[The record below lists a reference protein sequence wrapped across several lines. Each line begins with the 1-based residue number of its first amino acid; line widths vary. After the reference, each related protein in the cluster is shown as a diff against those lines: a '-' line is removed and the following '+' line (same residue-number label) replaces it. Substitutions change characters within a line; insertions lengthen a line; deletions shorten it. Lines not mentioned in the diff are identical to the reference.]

1 MSGMNSTT
9 EQKILEAS
17 LSLFSQKGYDA
28 VTTKEI
34 AHQAG
39 VSEMTLFRHF
49 ACKRN
54 LFEMMYETYIFNPQ
68 FKVLFEQ
75 KMEEDLEKDLIKI
88 CHCYQENLW
97 KNKKIIE
104 MQFRNEDFMPISDA
118 PLFRFPSE
126 LKRLLMDYL
135 SKMKEKGYLIADEEK
150 WAVNILAYNF
160 GLFMLCLVNKQLL
173 TSTEIDKYIADYAQQ
188 LSFRSHCPIA
198 NGSRTAMEED
208 K

>member
-1 MSGMNSTT
+1 MISNS

-17 LSLFSQKGYDA
+17 LSLFSQKGYNA

-49 ACKRN
+49 TCKRN
-54 LFEMMYETYIFNPQ
+54 LFESMFETNIFNPH
-68 FKVLFEQ
+68 FKALFEQ
-75 KMEEDLEKDLIKI
+75 QIEENLEKDLIKI

-97 KNKKIIE
+97 KNRKIIM
-104 MQFRNEDFMPISDA
+104 MQFRNQDFMSISDA
-118 PLFRFPSE
+118 PLCRYPSE
-126 LKRLLMDYL
+126 LKRLLKDYL
-135 SKMKEKGYLIADEEK
+135 SKMKKKGYFIADAEK

-173 TSTEIDKYIADYAQQ
+173 SWTEIDNLIADYAQQ
-188 LSFRSHCPIA
+188 LSVRSQCPISS
-198 NGSRTAMEED
+198 GSRNTMEEN
-208 K
+208 

>member
-1 MSGMNSTT
+1 MISTT
-9 EQKILEAS
+9 EKKILEAA
-17 LSLFSQKGYDA
+17 LLLFSQRGYDA
-28 VTTKEI
+28 VATKEI

-54 LFEMMYETYIFNPQ
+54 LFESMFETYIFTPQ

-75 KMEEDLEKDLIKI
+75 QMEENLERDLIKI

-97 KNKKIIE
+97 KNQKIIM
-104 MQFRNEDFMPISDA
+104 MQFRNQDFMSISDA
-118 PLFRFPSE
+118 PLLRFPSE
-126 LKRLLMDYL
+126 LKRLLLDYL
-135 SKMKEKGYLIADEEK
+135 SKMKEKGYFIADAEK

-173 TSTEIDKYIADYAQQ
+173 SGTEIDNYIADYAQQ
-188 LSFRSHCPIA
+188 LSVRSQCPIA
-198 NGSRTAMEED
+198 SGSRTTMEEN
-208 K
+208 

>member
-1 MSGMNSTT
+1 MNST

-34 AHQAG
+34 AHLAG

-49 ACKRN
+49 VCKRN
-54 LFEMMYETYIFNPQ
+54 LFDMMFETYIFNPQ

-75 KMEEDLEKDLIKI
+75 QMEENLAQDLIKI
-88 CHCYQENLW
+88 CHCYQENLL
-97 KNKKIIE
+97 KNKKLI
-104 MQFRNEDFMPISDA
+104 MTQFRNQDFMSLCDA

-135 SKMKEKGYLIADEEK
+135 SKMKKKGYFIADEEK

-160 GLFMLCLVNKQLL
+160 GLFMLCLVNKQLI
-173 TSTEIDKYIADYAQQ
+173 TGAEIDKYIADYAQQ
-188 LSFRSHCPIA
+188 LSVQSHCPIE
-198 NGSRTAMEED
+198 NGTRTALEEN

>member
-1 MSGMNSTT
+1 MNST

-17 LSLFSQKGYDA
+17 LSLFSRKGYDA

-34 AHQAG
+34 AHLAG

-49 ACKRN
+49 VCKRN
-54 LFEMMYETYIFNPQ
+54 LFDMMFETYIFNPQ

-75 KMEEDLEKDLIKI
+75 QMEENLAQDLIKI
-88 CHCYQENLW
+88 CHCYQENLL
-97 KNKKIIE
+97 KNKKLI
-104 MQFRNEDFMPISDA
+104 MTQFRNQDFMSLCDA

-135 SKMKEKGYLIADEEK
+135 SKMKKKGYFIADEEK

-160 GLFMLCLVNKQLL
+160 GLFMLCLVNKQLI
-173 TSTEIDKYIADYAQQ
+173 TGAEIDKYIADYAQQ
-188 LSFRSHCPIA
+188 LSVQSHCPIE
-198 NGSRTAMEED
+198 NGTRTAMEEN

>member
-1 MSGMNSTT
+1 MNSIT

-34 AHQAG
+34 AHLAG

-49 ACKRN
+49 VCKRN
-54 LFEMMYETYIFNPQ
+54 LFDMMFETYIFNPH

-75 KMEEDLEKDLIKI
+75 QMEGNLEKDLIKI
-88 CHCYQENLW
+88 CRCYQENLW

-104 MQFRNEDFMPISDA
+104 MQLRNEDFMTMSDA

-135 SKMKEKGYLIADEEK
+135 SKMKKEGYFTADEEK

-173 TSTEIDKYIADYAQQ
+173 TGTEIDKYIADYAQQ
-188 LSFRSHCPIA
+188 LSAQGHCPYPYA
-198 NGSRTAMEED
+198 NGIRTAMEEN

>member
-1 MSGMNSTT
+1 MISTS

-17 LSLFSQKGYDA
+17 LSLFSQKGYNA

-54 LFEMMYETYIFNPQ
+54 LFEIMYENYLFNPQ

-75 KMEEDLEKDLIKI
+75 QMEENLEKDLIKI

-97 KNKKIIE
+97 KNQKIIM
-104 MQFRNEDFMPISDA
+104 MQFRNQDFMPMSDA
-118 PLFRFPSE
+118 PLFRSPRE
-126 LKRLLMDYL
+126 LKMLLMDYL
-135 SKMKEKGYLIADEEK
+135 SKMKEKGYFIADAEK

-173 TSTEIDKYIADYAQQ
+173 SGTEIDNYIVDYAQQ
-188 LSFRSHCPIA
+188 LSVRSQSPMA
-198 NGSRTAMEED
+198 NGSRTIMEEN
-208 K
+208 